1 MNLPIILIIY
11 LVTLV
16 TTFTSKSQSMNAVE
30 EYEHMNDTAT
40 EEPKNFT
47 EIL

>member
-11 LVTLV
+11 LGGLV
-16 TTFTSKSQSMNAVE
+16 SSLTSESQSINAVE
-30 EYEHMNDTAT
+30 KYEDMNFNET
-40 EEPKNFT
+40 EETKNFT

>member
-11 LVTLV
+11 LMGLV
-16 TTFTSKSQSMNAVE
+16 NSLTSKSQSMNAVE
-30 EYEHMNDTAT
+30 EYEDINFNET
-40 EEPKNFT
+40 EETKNFT